1 MPRTRWR
8 VVCGRLEVI
17 EILAPTS
24 ALTSVDLPTLGRP
37 TIAIWPQRNALAA
50 VGSGARCLFIRLRR
64 GGLLR
69 GPPARPRSDR
79 RDIQRRDATDHLE
92 YLQMRL
98 AADFDDRVF
107 RHRQPPA
114 LQPFLEPR
122 LGILGDRLRIGLGD
136 VVGVKAL
143 DRGMGGSVTGVEKDC
158 PELLARCRAD
168 DADAAIL
175 VAN

>member
-79 RDIQRRDATDHLE
+79 RDIQRRDATDDLE

-98 AADFDDRVF
+98 ATDFDDCIF
-107 RHRQPPA
+107 RHRQSPA

-143 DRGMGGSVTGVEKDC
+143 DRGMGG
-158 PELLARCRAD
+158 
-168 DADAAIL
+168 
-175 VAN
+175 